1 MNLIVFHFD
10 FRSYGPAKTDDL
22 FNMLLED
29 DNENQFPIFPSAVQ
43 GYCHSYQVNFLG
55 RHYITIFYIV
65 AELRL
70 LNSQVERVGLLIL
83 NCWWWLRDT
92 MATNSSRLKT
102 LLSLDSVRTI
112 STGGFHPEMAN
123 VSSSCCKVWWR
134 WQGGRLSWKWTS
146 PHRLPF
152 VRRSGDSRNAHLRNP
167 QDNVFGIRKMQHVL
181 INTVFIGFE

>member
-1 MNLIVFHFD
+1 MKLIVFDFD

-43 GYCHSYQVNFLG
+43 GYYHSYQVNFLG
-55 RHYITIFYIV
+55 RSNNNFLCIV

-70 LNSQVERVGLLIL
+70 LNSQVERVGLLTL

-92 MATNSSRLKT
+92 MATSSSRLKT

-123 VSSSCCKVWWR
+123 VSSSSCKV
-134 WQGGRLSWKWTS
+134 
-146 PHRLPF
+146 
-152 VRRSGDSRNAHLRNP
+152 
-167 QDNVFGIRKMQHVL
+167 
-181 INTVFIGFE
+181 